1 MLFGMPCTMLTS
13 GNTFACTNP
22 GFTNSSNDNTRPTTL
37 RTFPFGGG
45 DWDAG
50 VVDVVCESVF
60 VSVVVCVCWVSVLA
74 VGVVS
79 EFGTEFGVGA
89 VAGEDWI
96 VGADM
101 VEAGF
106 KGLTG
111 EAGLVGLLI
120 DFLQVSDVVTQ
131 GCHVGLPYGSGHVEE
146 RVWVMLPV

>member
-1 MLFGMPCTMLTS
+1 MLTS
-13 GNTFACTNP
+13 GNTLGCCSP
-22 GFTNSSNDNTRPTTL
+22 GFRKSSNDNARPTDERIL
-37 RTFPFGGG
+37 PLGGG
-45 DWDAG
+45 DGDTC

-60 VSVVVCVCWVSVLA
+60 VSVVVCVWVSVLA

-79 EFGTEFGVGA
+79 EFGTVFGVGA

-96 VGADM
+96 VGADV

-106 KGLTG
+106 NGLTG
-111 EAGLVGLLI
+111 DAGLVGLFI

-146 RVWVMLPV
+146 RVWVTLPV